1 MALVPVLHEFTL
13 ELNQADQG
21 QSYRLV
27 LRPAR
32 HPSETL
38 ERLWLRVL
46 AYGFWYQDRLEFG
59 PGISTPEAPDL
70 LARDLTGN
78 VTLWLRVGKAD
89 PEDIRRAIDHHPAA
103 RVVVLF
109 ESPVR
114 LKQFLEAAE
123 AENVRRLDRAE
134 LVAVDP
140 AFLSELAE
148 VEARRV
154 KFTLTVVGDHLYVD
168 REGSTFDAPLERA
181 HIDVPS
187 EFR

>member
-1 MALVPVLHEFTL
+1 MALVPVLHEFTV
-13 ELNQADQG
+13 ELNLADRG
-21 QSYRLV
+21 ESHRLV

-46 AYGFWYQDRLEFG
+46 AFAFWYEERLEFG
-59 PGISTPEAPDL
+59 PGLSTPDAPDL

-78 VTLWLRVGKAD
+78 VTLWIRVGKAD
-89 PEDIRRAIDHHPAA
+89 PEDIRRAIDHHRDA

-109 ESPVR
+109 ESRTR
-114 LKQFLEAAE
+114 LDQFLEGAE
-123 AENVRRLDRAE
+123 AEKVRRLDRAE

-140 AFLSELAE
+140 AFLSSLAE

-154 KFTLTVVGDHLYVD
+154 KVTLTVVGDHVYAD
-168 REGSTFDAPLERA
+168 RQGTTIDAPLERA
-181 HIDVPS
+181 HIG
-187 EFR
+187 